1 MLTCVQV
8 YSGIAQRD
16 LANSISI
23 GITSMKLAETS
34 QQVAIA
40 TSRDSAVMRVITA
53 VTVVFL
59 PGTFTAVST
68 LRHPCRARSE
78 LIA

>member
-1 MLTCVQV
+1 MKV

-16 LANSISI
+16 SASSISI
-23 GITSMKLAETS
+23 GVTSAKLAETS

-40 TSRDSAVMRVITA
+40 TSRDSAIMRVITA

-68 LRHPCRARSE
+68 SRTTL
-78 LIA
+78 